1 MFQSWWLRVD
11 QLVAWR
17 QLQAQR
23 RRIEVQECW
32 ELKDRVLLLVELEP
46 RVWQQFAE
54 EVAWLGLAEPDSLLR
69 LEV

>member
-1 MFQSWWLRVD
+1 MRVD

-23 RRIEVQECW
+23 RRVEVQERW

-54 EVAWLGLAEPDSLLR
+54 EFAWLGLAELDSLLR
-69 LEV
+69 LEVQD